1 MVKKKCQINART
13 PVTCFSVPI
22 IGYAQLDLTYDEIYK
37 CLCSN
42 AEVVEILE
50 DGSTV
55 NLNFRNYN
63 KNNSKGEPIEKVKA
77 TPVEEVVEEIV
88 PEIEPHVEVTEEETT
103 LEVTDKVEVEETVEE
118 VVEPV
123 EETPVESGEETI
135 DDTVKD
141 YTVDSRNNKS
151 YKKVKNNR
159 K

>member
-1 MVKKKCQINART
+1 MIKKKCQINART

-22 IGYAQLDLTYDEIYK
+22 IGFAQLDLTYDEIYK

-42 AEVVEILE
+42 TEVVEILE
-50 DGSTV
+50 DGSTI

-63 KNNSKGEPIEKVKA
+63 KDNSKGEPIEEVKA
-77 TPVEEVVEEIV
+77 APVEEVQEEV
-88 PEIEPHVEVTEEETT
+88 VNDTEPSTEIIEEETT
-103 LEVTDKVEVEETVEE
+103 VELSDKVEIEETVEE
-118 VVEPV
+118 QI
-123 EETPVESGEETI
+123 EETPVESGEETT